1 MKFSHESVVILV
13 VGTDENV
20 AFNVNGTGTYEII
33 NLNQDI
39 ATVTLESNCRL
50 VIRTENIGNAMI
62 RAINTNDRNVYC
74 DIKVGSITLNG
85 VFLEK
90 EYFSELEIADE
101 ETKDLIVADIVEY
114 IGLRAFIYLEFN

>member
-1 MKFSHESVVILV
+1 MVILV